1 MVYDNNLV
9 LKASAAITTTTTGS
23 EVNLGTRPVQPLV
36 FVADVTAKGADASEY
51 MDLEIQDS
59 DTSGGTF
66 VTLVKF
72 PRITAVGQYF
82 RKAVPR
88 QFVKIYATTGGT
100 TPTFTTAVNVSP
112 AGRDDNF

>member
-9 LKASAAITTTTTGS
+9 IKASGAITTTTTGS
-23 EVNLGTRPVQPLV
+23 VVNLGCRPLQPLV
-36 FVADVTAKGADASEY
+36 FVVDVTAKGADASEY
-51 MDLEIQDS
+51 MDLEIQDC
-59 DTSGGTF
+59 DTTGGTY

-82 RKAVPR
+82 RKAFPR
-88 QFVKIYATTGGT
+88 QFVKFYATTGGT
-100 TPTFTTAVNVSP
+100 TPTFTTAINVSP